1 MENTGWS
8 FVQTLQYIIGS
19 FALLN
24 RRLGFRATL
33 ASSSAL
39 GMAMPWGGAGGLG
52 IPETAINIGIGL
64 EGGDTWVYIQTVEVL
79 VGDRQ
84 VA

>member
-1 MENTGWS
+1 
-8 FVQTLQYIIGS
+8 
-19 FALLN
+19 
-24 RRLGFRATL
+24 
-33 ASSSAL
+33 
-39 GMAMPWGGAGGLG
+39 MPWGGAGGLG